1 MITLPGPLLPPSSH
15 SPTHSLSL
23 LLGHTPLG
31 HEVVLVVVLD
41 AAPAVVEEVR
51 ERRVHADVA
60 IEVLMGLVEHAA
72 VVARVN
78 HVPPT
83 VLRGVD
89 VHLGHALHTH
99 LLEVPVALQPADP
112 VSADNT
118 ARPDDGGPQPEV
130 HRPTFVW
137 RHHRL
142 LNTAINL
149 GVRFFDDL
157 RCLRRK

>member
-60 IEVLMGLVEHAA
+60 VEILMGLVEHTAI
-72 VVARVN
+72 VARVD
-78 HVPPT
+78 HVPPA

-89 VHLGHALHTH
+89 VHLGHALHAH
-99 LLEVPVALQPADP
+99 LLEVPIALKPTDP
-112 VSADNT
+112 MSPEHAP
-118 ARPDDGGPQPEV
+118 RPDDRRPEPEID
-130 HRPTFVW
+130 RPALVW
-137 RHHRL
+137 GHD
-142 LNTAINL
+142 
-149 GVRFFDDL
+149 G
-157 RCLRRK
+157 